1 MKKTAKYISGR
12 GFTLIELLVVIAII
26 GILAS
31 VVLVS
36 LGSARSKATDVRIKT
51 DLAQMRNQLEA
62 NSDGTYSDL
71 VVGSTDNIA
80 NINSSG
86 EGASGLY
93 TLVNDVGNMNG
104 HAALTDFSGTNND
117 LFATTS
123 DATIGENLSDS
134 SYLDTGLIIF
144 TSATAGN
151 PVTDYAIYATT
162 TMGYD
167 CIDSNGNNVTNGT
180 GVSLPISSVP
190 LDSNNRVICQ

>member
-123 DATIGENLSDS
+123 DSSVGASSDFV
-134 SYLDTGLIIF
+134 DTGLVIF